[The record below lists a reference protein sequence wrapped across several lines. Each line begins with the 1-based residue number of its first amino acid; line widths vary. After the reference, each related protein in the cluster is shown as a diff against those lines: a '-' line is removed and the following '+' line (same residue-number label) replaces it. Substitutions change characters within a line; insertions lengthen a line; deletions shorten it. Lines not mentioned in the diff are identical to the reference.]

1 MRQSPMLNYPVSE
14 YEARMSRAA
23 EKVKQA
29 GLSCIMGT
37 SKAAVC
43 HLTGL
48 RSVIW
53 ESKAGTP
60 GLLFLSAEGQYA
72 LVNSFTGVDAA
83 MYSTC
88 LERKDFINYDS
99 SGRSGV
105 ATNQLGAMCYT
116 LRHFGCT
123 KGKIGCELGSGIHL
137 HMRISLFEDL
147 KKEFPDLEFVDA
159 TELIWDILADKSEAQ
174 LADLRQAETINAQA
188 VAKGIEG
195 LKPGVTT
202 ELELYKSIARQ
213 GYLCGSEH
221 FTFMSLVSGPER
233 ALCADCPPSDEV
245 ISAEPGTIIRVE
257 GGAIRNE
264 LNAPFAAN
272 IVVGGVQPGQE
283 PAWELAQDMI
293 SAAMAA
299 VKPGAPASS
308 VAAAMDACAEVQ
320 GKADWSVQP
329 GYAGSGIG
337 WGRIDGPLLSK
348 NSKSVLRAGMAL
360 TLQASVRHSSLGML
374 ILRQN
379 VVVTEGGCAFLNGK
393 TTEPLIV

>member
-88 LERKDFINYDS
+88 LERKDFMNYDS

-123 KGKIGCELGSGIHL
+123 KGKIGCELGSGIRPRIRGRHGAHL
-137 HMRISLFEDL
+137 GHPR
-147 KKEFPDLEFVDA
+147 
-159 TELIWDILADKSEAQ
+159 
-174 LADLRQAETINAQA
+174 RQIRSPACRPTAGRDY
-188 VAKGIEG
+188 KR
-195 LKPGVTT
+195 PG
-202 ELELYKSIARQ
+202 RGQ
-213 GYLCGSEH
+213 GH
-221 FTFMSLVSGPER
+221 
-233 ALCADCPPSDEV
+233 
-245 ISAEPGTIIRVE
+245 
-257 GGAIRNE
+257 
-264 LNAPFAAN
+264 
-272 IVVGGVQPGQE
+272 
-283 PAWELAQDMI
+283 
-293 SAAMAA
+293 
-299 VKPGAPASS
+299 
-308 VAAAMDACAEVQ
+308 
-320 GKADWSVQP
+320 
-329 GYAGSGIG
+329 
-337 WGRIDGPLLSK
+337 
-348 NSKSVLRAGMAL
+348 
-360 TLQASVRHSSLGML
+360 
-374 ILRQN
+374 
-379 VVVTEGGCAFLNGK
+379 
-393 TTEPLIV
+393 

>member
-1 MRQSPMLNYPVSE
+1 MP
-14 YEARMSRAA
+14 
-23 EKVKQA
+23 
-29 GLSCIMGT
+29 
-37 SKAAVC
+37 
-43 HLTGL
+43 
-48 RSVIW
+48 
-53 ESKAGTP
+53 
-60 GLLFLSAEGQYA
+60 
-72 LVNSFTGVDAA
+72 
-83 MYSTC
+83 
-88 LERKDFINYDS
+88 
-99 SGRSGV
+99 
-105 ATNQLGAMCYT
+105 
-116 LRHFGCT
+116 
-123 KGKIGCELGSGIHL
+123 
-137 HMRISLFEDL
+137 ISLFEDL

-308 VAAAMDACAEVQ
+308 VAAAMDACVEVQ

-348 NSKSVLRAGMAL
+348 NSKSVLCAGMAL

>member
-14 YEARMSRAA
+14 YEARMSRTA

-48 RSVIW
+48 RSVVW
-53 ESKAGTP
+53 QSKAGTP

-72 LVNSFTGVDAA
+72 LVNSATGVDAA

-88 LERKDFINYDS
+88 LERKDFINYDY

-137 HMRISLFEDL
+137 HMPISLFEDL

-174 LADLRQAETINAQA
+174 LADLRQAETINSQA

-233 ALCADCPPSDEV
+233 ALCADCPPPTKSSPLSPAPL
-245 ISAEPGTIIRVE
+245 SA
-257 GGAIRNE
+257 
-264 LNAPFAAN
+264 
-272 IVVGGVQPGQE
+272 
-283 PAWELAQDMI
+283 
-293 SAAMAA
+293 
-299 VKPGAPASS
+299 
-308 VAAAMDACAEVQ
+308 
-320 GKADWSVQP
+320 
-329 GYAGSGIG
+329 
-337 WGRIDGPLLSK
+337 
-348 NSKSVLRAGMAL
+348 
-360 TLQASVRHSSLGML
+360 
-374 ILRQN
+374 
-379 VVVTEGGCAFLNGK
+379 
-393 TTEPLIV
+393 